1 MGEENCGPCS
11 NITSSPRGR
20 AEARHSQRTERRR
33 ELPCR
38 RLVHVLRT
46 GRDLNRS
53 LDDWVASRERVAAR
67 NGFFET
73 RIGDEHENHFYNRT
87 VLARFDLCD
96 VRAKRVPSL
105 YSHAAAYGRCSAVLR
120 GPLRVPVLRGD
131 FSVAD
136 NARGPVA
143 CESGKNCATPK
154 TSSPACWPGVAIIS
168 VLVPAVWV
176 GSRRGFSSVVISSAY

>member
-53 LDDWVASRERVAAR
+53 LDDWVASRERGAAR

-73 RIGDEHENHFYNRT
+73 RIVGGRLVGFPPNEP
-87 VLARFDLCD
+87 AMQ
-96 VRAKRVPSL
+96 RVS
-105 YSHAAAYGRCSAVLR
+105 R
-120 GPLRVPVLRGD
+120 PLRRSSMLPGLVRLFVP
-131 FSVAD
+131 
-136 NARGPVA
+136 PVYV
-143 CESGKNCATPK
+143 SH
-154 TSSPACWPGVAIIS
+154 S
-168 VLVPAVWV
+168 
-176 GSRRGFSSVVISSAY
+176 